1 MKGKVAVVTGA
12 SEGIGRELALNL
24 ARRGADVVVAARN
37 EAALSATARD
47 CEASGARAL
56 AVPTDVSTS
65 GACER
70 LVERTV
76 EAFGGIDFLVN
87 NAGISTNARVDA
99 VQDLTVF
106 DRVMR
111 INYLGAVY
119 CTALALPHL
128 KARRG
133 LVVGISSLQ
142 GKTGFPT
149 YAAYA
154 ASKHA
159 LQGFFDSL
167 RIELWGSGVDV
178 LVVSPGPV
186 ATEIHDHRL
195 GADGRPQAAGPR
207 MDRTDIMSAAA
218 CAERIV
224 RAMERREREV
234 VMTWQGKLGLVL
246 KLFAPRVLDRMVDA
260 GLRRFTQASNPGNQE
275 DQAHADGVFI
285 E

>member
-1 MKGKVAVVTGA
+1 MKGKIAVVTGA

-37 EAALSATARD
+37 EAALSVTVRD

-56 AVPTDVSTS
+56 AVPTDVSAS
-65 GACER
+65 EACER

-76 EAFGGIDFLVN
+76 EAFGGIDFLIN

-119 CTALALPHL
+119 CTAFALPHL

-133 LVVGISSLQ
+133 LVVGVSSLQ

-159 LQGFFDSL
+159 LHGFFDSL

-178 LVVSPGPV
+178 LMVAPGPV
-186 ATEIHDHRL
+186 ATGMQDHRL
-195 GADGRPQAAGPR
+195 GPDGRPQAVGPR
-207 MDRTDIMSAAA
+207 MDRRDAMSAEA

-234 VMTWQGKLGLVL
+234 VMTWRGKLGLVL

-260 GLRRFTQASNPGNQE
+260 GLRRFTQTSNPR
-275 DQAHADGVFI
+275 
-285 E
+285 

>member
-1 MKGKVAVVTGA
+1 MKGKVAVITGA

-37 EAALSATARD
+37 EAALSVTARD

-56 AVPTDVSTS
+56 AVPTDVSS
-65 GACER
+65 SEACER
-70 LVERTV
+70 LVQRAV

-99 VQDLTVF
+99 VQDLTIF
-106 DRVMR
+106 DRVIR

-119 CTALALPHL
+119 CTSFALPHL

-159 LQGFFDSL
+159 LHGFFDSL

-178 LVVSPGPV
+178 LMVAPGPV
-186 ATEIHDHRL
+186 VTAMQDHRL
-195 GADGRPQAAGPR
+195 GADGRPQAVGPR
-207 MDRTDIMSAAA
+207 VNQNDAMSATE

-224 RAMERREREV
+224 QAMEQRKREV

-246 KLFAPRVLDRMVDA
+246 KLFAPQILDRMVAA
-260 GLRRFTQASNPGNQE
+260 GLSRFTQASNPR
-275 DQAHADGVFI
+275 
-285 E
+285 